1 MRIHKFK
8 VPMLKVCSVILMLA
22 MFATNAWLSSQEAA
36 ATLNGNEQNKNTGVN
51 RVVPVLSGKVN
62 NHVFHEGEMRGVWIS
77 YITLDMSG
85 TDRSEQAFQN
95 RIDEIISQSLKNG
108 INTLIVHVRSHCDA
122 IYKSQYFPFSHIISG
137 TQGKDPGFDPLEYI
151 VTAAHKAGLEIHAW
165 INPFRV
171 KENKTPAELSDDNP
185 YMIYKNDDNAENDR
199 YIVKWENGWYL
210 NPAYDAVRELIING
224 VREIVS
230 NYDIDGIHFDD
241 YFYPTSDSRFDS
253 IEYQAYLESVN
264 DSSLALTLGQWRNT
278 NINSLVSGVYSAIKS
293 IDSLVQF
300 GISPQGNISND
311 ENISADVKSWSQI
324 TGYVDYIC
332 PQIYVSFE
340 HPLLPFDK
348 TCDEWRKLVKNESV
362 KIYCGL
368 ALYKAGSD
376 SDEGTWQG
384 ENDVLKKEIEY
395 MRECGY
401 DGFMLYSWDYLE
413 CEQTVAEME
422 NLIQCL

>member
-1 MRIHKFK
+1 MRIHKLK
-8 VPMLKVCSVILMLA
+8 IPMLKICSVILMLA
-22 MFATNAWLSSQEAA
+22 MFAVNAAVSSREAEA
-36 ATLNGNEQNKNTGVN
+36 SNGNKQQGGSKGSAVS
-51 RVVPVLSGKVN
+51 VPVMSGRVN
-62 NHVFHEGEMRGVWIS
+62 NHVFHKGEMRGVWIS
-77 YITLDMSG
+77 YLTLDMSG
-85 TDRSEQAFQN
+85 TDRIEKAFKDK
-95 RIDEIISQSLKNG
+95 IDTIISQSSENG

-122 IYKSQYFPFSHIISG
+122 IYKSKYFPYSHVISG
-137 TQGKDPGFDPLEYI
+137 TQGEDPGFDALEYI
-151 VTAAHKAGLEIHAW
+151 VSAAHKAGLEVHAW

-171 KENKTPAELSDDNP
+171 KENKTPQKLSDDNP
-185 YMIYKNDDNAENDR
+185 YMLYKNDDDASNDR

-210 NPAYDAVRELIING
+210 NPAYSDVRELIING

-230 NYDIDGIHFDD
+230 NYDVDGIHFDD
-241 YFYPTSDSRFDS
+241 YFYPTSDSRFDDE
-253 IEYQAYLESVN
+253 EYQAYLKSVD
-264 DSSLALTLGQWRNT
+264 DSSLALTLGQWRNA
-278 NINSLVSGVYSAIKS
+278 NVNSLVSGVYSAIKS

-300 GISPQGNISND
+300 GISPQGNMSND

-332 PQIYVSFE
+332 PQIYVSFD

-348 TCDEWRKLVKNESV
+348 TCEEWRKLVENKNV

-384 ENDVLKKEIEY
+384 SNDVLKKEIEY

-413 CEQTVAEME
+413 CEQTVAEMK
-422 NLIQCL
+422 NLIKCL